1 MRTFKFRAWEHD
13 SESMWDWWKLGGF
26 AQNGI
31 HRDFENIYTNQERYE
46 LMQFTGLLDKKGKEI
61 YESDI
66 VEIDGS
72 PVEVEWYAGAWTVQY
87 FTTPTRSYLSQF
99 DESDVKIIG
108 NVFEN
113 PNLLT
118 TTHTEKEV

>member
-1 MRTFKFRAWEHD
+1 MQRTIKFRAWNGKHI
-13 SESMWDWWKLGGF
+13 SFPTSGAWFKLIKGVPEVPSG
-26 AQNGI
+26 
-31 HRDFENIYTNQERYE
+31 YE
-46 LMQFTGLLDKKGKEI
+46 LMQFTGLLDKNGKEI

-66 VEIDGS
+66 IEIDGS

-99 DESDVKIIG
+99 DESDIEIIG

-118 TTHTEKEV
+118 TTHTEKDI